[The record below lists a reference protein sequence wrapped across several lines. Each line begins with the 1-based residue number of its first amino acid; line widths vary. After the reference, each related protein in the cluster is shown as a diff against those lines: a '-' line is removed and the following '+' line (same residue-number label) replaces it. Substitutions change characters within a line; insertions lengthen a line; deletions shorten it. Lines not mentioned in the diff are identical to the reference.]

1 MFKNGL
7 AGSGARWLEVL
18 ACGRLRGS
26 VAGARS
32 GRGWPCLSEE
42 SHCFAF
48 PDCLLGVLA
57 GDLVKLKMTTLSF
70 LDKENEGDVAASK
83 ERLRLSSTS
92 SKVLSER
99 LQTQTSFGGRIVNA
113 TPATSQSVRK
123 ALGNVN
129 RALVTTNK
137 ETLKQ
142 KKTPFPAR
150 TDFESFEIP
159 EEHKLSH
166 LSLTGVPLL
175 MIDKNISVSSI
186 NMVPSPVKL
195 SPISWECDLLQS
207 TANFLSSLDEIIDL
221 PPLCHDF

>member
-1 MFKNGL
+1 MARG
-7 AGSGARWLEVL
+7 AGVWPFARF
-18 ACGRLRGS
+18 
-26 VAGARS
+26 RS
-32 GRGWPCLSEE
+32 WRGWPCLSEE